1 MKYLVDR
8 LREPG
13 TLRSLAVVLFGL
25 LGVTPDNSAM
35 EGYVQIGILVLGAVS
50 ALMPEKKAET
60 VEAEAAKAVATE
72 NAVNTAVKAAQ
83 EIREVG
89 ATATQA
95 LNQANGLVERLR
107 GLVR

>member
-1 MKYLVDR
+1 MEIHMKYLVDR

-25 LGVTPDNSAM
+25 LGITPDNSAM
-35 EGYVQIGILVLGAVS
+35 EGYVQLGILVLGAVS

-60 VEAEAAKAVATE
+60 VQAEAAQAVATAE
-72 NAVNTAVKAAQ
+72 AVTTAVQTVQ
-83 EIREVG
+83 EAR
-89 ATATQA
+89 
-95 LNQANGLVERLR
+95 GLVDRLR